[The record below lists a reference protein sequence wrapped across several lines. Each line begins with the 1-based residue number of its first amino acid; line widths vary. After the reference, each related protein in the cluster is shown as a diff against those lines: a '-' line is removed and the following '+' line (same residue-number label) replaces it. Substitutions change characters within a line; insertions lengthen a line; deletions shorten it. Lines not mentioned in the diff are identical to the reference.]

1 MDKLI
6 ELRRQLSQAQQAQN
20 QAVERLNETVAE
32 QERIRA
38 NLAAV
43 SAQST
48 LGQRFSEQ
56 LAQQE
61 DQIASQRKAVQ
72 EQRDAV
78 QKARQAFEKGL
89 AELA

>member
-1 MDKLI
+1 
-6 ELRRQLSQAQQAQN
+6 
-20 QAVERLNETVAE
+20 VAE

-72 EQRDAV
+72 ERRDAV
-78 QKARQAFEKGL
+78 QQARQAFEKGL